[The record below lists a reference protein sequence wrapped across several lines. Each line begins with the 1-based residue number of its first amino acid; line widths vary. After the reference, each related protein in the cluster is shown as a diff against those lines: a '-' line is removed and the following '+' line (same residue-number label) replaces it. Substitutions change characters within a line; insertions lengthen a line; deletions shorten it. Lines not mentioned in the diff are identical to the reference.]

1 VTASIDAAPPTEDGR
16 LAPARSRTRELQS
29 CGWRPGSE
37 PSSLSRVRPDRP
49 RGVPVSDDA
58 DLGTVAGLLADAD
71 TRTLLEAVAEEPA
84 SPTELAELVD
94 VSRKTV
100 YRRLD
105 QLHEAGLVSEHTRP
119 RADGHH
125 ETVYTAALEG
135 IHVELTDDG
144 LTYRVETDEDPA
156 DELTKL
162 WGAFGR

>member
-1 VTASIDAAPPTEDGR
+1 MSD
-16 LAPARSRTRELQS
+16 
-29 CGWRPGSE
+29 
-37 PSSLSRVRPDRP
+37 
-49 RGVPVSDDA
+49 DDA

-71 TRTLLEAVAEEPA
+71 TRALLEAVAEKPA

-119 RADGHH
+119 RTDGHH
-125 ETVYTAALEG
+125 ETVYTAALESV
-135 IHVELTDDG
+135 HVELTDDG